1 MLTVKNPIFMD
12 CQYLPLTATGQF
24 STLFLDYISQ
34 KETLHPY
41 YNRFP
46 TLEAFV
52 EQAKNRSFD
61 EAKRRTLVEVLE
73 RQYSHIPNKP
83 DFSVLAQPNTFTV
96 TTGHQLNI
104 FTGPLYVLYKWIT
117 TINLAK
123 KLAETYPE
131 YRFVPIYWLAA
142 EDHDFAEINHFS
154 LFGKNYTWET
164 EQRGAVGRMNPQ
176 ELRAIFDQMPE
187 KLFLFE
193 EAYLKHGTLSDAVRW
208 YVNELLGGEGLICL
222 DPDDADLKR
231 LFAPVIKE
239 ELLHQPTSG
248 IVTETNGRLE
258 SLGYKTQV
266 TPREINLFYLD
277 DGLRERIV
285 RETAADET
293 VSYHVLN
300 TDLRFSPE
308 EMLKLVDE
316 HPERFSPNVVLRPVY
331 QEVILPNLA
340 YIGGPSEVPYW
351 LQLKG
356 IFDHFQLPFP
366 LLMPRNFALYVNPAS
381 AKKMEKLG
389 VLAEELFWD
398 DVKLRRSYTE
408 RISENSL
415 DLSDQK
421 ACLEKC
427 FADILNKAVKV
438 DKSLEGAVLA
448 EQTRLMH
455 TIDHLEKR
463 LKKNEERNY
472 ETTLNQLMT
481 LKHKLFPNGGIQERT
496 ENYLNFQLN
505 DPQFVQK
512 LLDIFDPLAY
522 QMLVLKD

>member
-1 MLTVKNPIFMD
+1 MD

-24 STLFLDYISQ
+24 SNLFLDYISQ
-34 KETLHPY
+34 KEALQPY

-46 TLEAFV
+46 SLEAFE
-52 EQAKNRSFD
+52 EQFKNRAFD
-61 EAKRRTLVEVLE
+61 DTKRQTLVEVLE
-73 RQYSHIPNKP
+73 RQYQHIPNKP
-83 DFSVLAQPNTFTV
+83 DFSILAQPNTFTV

-117 TINLAK
+117 TVNLAK
-123 KLAETYPE
+123 KLNETYPQ

-142 EDHDFAEINHFS
+142 EDHDFAEINHFT
-154 LFGKNYTWET
+154 LFGKSYTWET

-176 ELRAIFDQMPE
+176 ELKAIFDEMPE

-193 EAYLKHGTLSDAVRW
+193 DAYLKHAKLSDAVRW
-208 YVNELLGGEGLICL
+208 YVNELLGKEGLICL
-222 DPDDADLKR
+222 DADDADLKR
-231 LFAPVIKE
+231 LFAPIIKD
-239 ELLHQPTSG
+239 ELLNRPTYD
-248 IVTETNGRLE
+248 IVTKTTRQLE
-258 SLGYKTQV
+258 ALGYKTQI

-277 DGLRERIV
+277 DQLRERIV
-285 RETAADET
+285 TDGEDSFE
-293 VSYHVLN
+293 VLN
-300 TDLRFSPE
+300 TDLRFSKE
-308 EMLKLVDE
+308 EIQALVDE

-356 IFDHFQLPFP
+356 IFDHFKIPFP

-381 AKKMEKLG
+381 ARKMEKLG
-389 VLAEELFWD
+389 VSPEELFWD
-398 DVKLRRSYTE
+398 EVKLRRSYIE

-415 DLSDQK
+415 DLSEQK
-421 ACLEKC
+421 ACLEQC
-427 FADILNKAVKV
+427 FAEILHKSVQV

-448 EQTRLMH
+448 EKTRLMH

-463 LKKNEERNY
+463 LKKTEEKNY
-472 ETTLNQLMT
+472 ETVLNQLMT
-481 LKHKLFPNGGIQERT
+481 LKNKLFPNGGIQERT

-505 DPQFVQK
+505 DPQFIQK
-512 LLDIFDPLAY
+512 LLGIFDPLDSR
-522 QMLVLKD
+522 MLVLKD

>member
-1 MLTVKNPIFMD
+1 MD

-34 KETLHPY
+34 KETLQPY
-41 YNRFP
+41 YDRFP
-46 TLEAFV
+46 TLEAFA
-52 EQAKNRSFD
+52 EQAKNRAFD

-73 RQYSHIPNKP
+73 RQYQHIPNKP

-117 TINLAK
+117 TVNLAK

-131 YRFVPIYWLAA
+131 YRFVPIYWLAS
-142 EDHDFAEINHFS
+142 EDHDFAEINHFT
-154 LFGKNYTWET
+154 LFGKSYTWET
-164 EQRGAVGRMNPQ
+164 EQQGAVGRMNPK
-176 ELRAIFDQMPE
+176 ELKAVFSQMPE

-193 EAYLKHGTLSDAVRW
+193 EAYLKHDTLSDAVRW
-208 YVNELLGGEGLICL
+208 YVNELLGKEGLICL
-222 DPDDADLKR
+222 DADDADLKR
-231 LFAPVIKE
+231 LFAPVIKD

-248 IVTETNGRLE
+248 IVTETSGQLE
-258 SLGYKTQV
+258 AMGYKTQV
-266 TPREINLFYLD
+266 TPREINLFYLGD
-277 DGLRERIV
+277 QLRERIV
-285 RETAADET
+285 SETGADET
-293 VSYHVLN
+293 VSYKVLN
-300 TDLRFSPE
+300 TELQFSQE
-308 EMLKLVDE
+308 ELLTLLDE

-356 IFDHFQLPFP
+356 VFDHFQIPFP

-381 AKKMEKLG
+381 ARKMEKLG
-389 VLAEELFWD
+389 VLPEELFRD
-398 DVKLRRSYTE
+398 EVKLRRSYIE
-408 RISENSL
+408 RISEKSL
-415 DLSDQK
+415 DLSEQK
-421 ACLEKC
+421 VCLQQC
-427 FADILNKAVKV
+427 FAEILNKSVRV

-448 EQTRLMH
+448 EQARLMH

-463 LKKNEERNY
+463 LKKTEERNY
-472 ETTLNQLMT
+472 ETTINQLMT

-505 DPQFVQK
+505 DPQFIQK
-512 LLDIFDPLAY
+512 LLTVFDPLAY
-522 QMLVLKD
+522 QMMVLKD

>member
-1 MLTVKNPIFMD
+1 MD

-24 STLFLDYISQ
+24 SNLFLDYISQ
-34 KETLHPY
+34 KEALQPY

-46 TLEAFV
+46 TLEAFE
-52 EQAKNRSFD
+52 EQVRNRAFD
-61 EAKRRTLVEVLE
+61 DSKRQTLVEVLE
-73 RQYSHIPNKP
+73 RQYQHIPNKP

-117 TINLAK
+117 TVNLAK
-123 KLAETYPE
+123 KLNETYPG
-131 YRFVPIYWLAA
+131 YRFVPVYWLAA
-142 EDHDFAEINHFS
+142 EDHDFAEINHFT

-164 EQRGAVGRMNPQ
+164 EQRGAVGRMNPK
-176 ELRAIFDQMPE
+176 ELKTVFDQMPE

-193 EAYLKHGTLSDAVRW
+193 DAYLKHDTLSDAVRW
-208 YVNELLGGEGLICL
+208 YVNELLGKEGLICL

-231 LFAPVIKE
+231 LFAPIIKD
-239 ELLHQPTSG
+239 ELLHRPTDG
-248 IVTETNGRLE
+248 IVTKTTQQLE
-258 SLGYKTQV
+258 ALGYKTQI

-277 DGLRERIV
+277 DQLRERIV
-285 RETAADET
+285 TDGED
-293 VSYHVLN
+293 SYEVLN
-300 TDLRFSPE
+300 TEIRFSKDE
-308 EMLKLVDE
+308 LLALVDE

-356 IFDHFQLPFP
+356 IFDHFQIPFP

-381 AKKMEKLG
+381 AKKMDKLG
-389 VLAEELFWD
+389 VSPEELFWD
-398 DVKLRRSYTE
+398 EVKLRRSYTE
-408 RISENSL
+408 RISGNSL
-415 DLSDQK
+415 DLTEQK
-421 ACLEKC
+421 ACLEQC
-427 FADILNKAVKV
+427 FAEILHKSVNV
-438 DKSLEGAVLA
+438 DRSLEGAVLA
-448 EQTRLMH
+448 EKARLMH

-463 LKKNEERNY
+463 LKKTEEKNY
-472 ETTLNQLMT
+472 ETVLNQLMT
-481 LKHKLFPNGGIQERT
+481 LKQKLFPNGGIQERS

-505 DPQFVQK
+505 DPQFIPK
-512 LLDIFDPLAY
+512 LLTVFDPMAY

>member
-1 MLTVKNPIFMD
+1 MD

-24 STLFLDYISQ
+24 SNLFLDYISQ
-34 KETLHPY
+34 KEVLQPY

-46 TLEAFV
+46 TLEAFA
-52 EQAKNRSFD
+52 EQIKNRSFD
-61 EAKRRTLVEVLE
+61 DSKRQTLVAVLE
-73 RQYSHIPNKP
+73 RQYQHIPNKP

-117 TINLAK
+117 TVNLAK
-123 KLAETYPE
+123 KLNETYPD
-131 YRFVPIYWLAA
+131 YRFVPVYWMAS
-142 EDHDFAEINHFS
+142 EDHDFAEINHFT

-164 EQRGAVGRMNPQ
+164 EQRGAVGRMNPK
-176 ELRAIFDQMPE
+176 ELKTVFDEMPE

-193 EAYLKHGTLSDAVRW
+193 EAYLKHDKLADAVRW
-208 YVNELLGGEGLICL
+208 YANELLGKEGLICL
-222 DPDDADLKR
+222 DADDADLKR
-231 LFAPVIKE
+231 LFAPIIKD
-239 ELLHQPTSG
+239 ELVNQATDG
-248 IVTETNGRLE
+248 IVTKTTQNLE
-258 SLGYKTQV
+258 ALGYKTQI
-266 TPREINLFYLD
+266 TPREINLFYLED
-277 DGLRERIV
+277 QLRERLV
-285 RETAADET
+285 RKQSADGVATYE
-293 VSYHVLN
+293 VLN
-300 TDLRFSPE
+300 TEIRFSQE
-308 EMLKLVDE
+308 ELLALVDA

-356 IFDHFQLPFP
+356 VFDHFEIPFP
-366 LLMPRNFALYVNPAS
+366 FLMPRNFALYVNPAS

-389 VLAEELFWD
+389 VLPEELFWD
-398 DVKLRRSYTE
+398 EVKLRRTYTE

-421 ACLEKC
+421 ACLEQC
-427 FADILNKAVKV
+427 FAEILAKSIKV

-448 EQTRLMH
+448 DKTRLMH

-463 LKKNEERNY
+463 LKKTEEKNY
-472 ETTLNQLMT
+472 ETVLNQLMT
-481 LKHKLFPNGGIQERT
+481 LKNKLFPNGGIQERT

-505 DPQFVQK
+505 DPQFIQK
-512 LLDIFDPLAY
+512 LLAVFDPLVY
-522 QMLVLKD
+522 QMQILKD

>member
-1 MLTVKNPIFMD
+1 MD

-34 KETLHPY
+34 KEAIQPY
-41 YNRFP
+41 YDRFP
-46 TLEAFV
+46 TLEAFA

-61 EAKRRTLVEVLE
+61 EAKRQTLVEVLE
-73 RQYSHIPNKP
+73 RQYRNIPNKP
-83 DFSVLAQPNTFTV
+83 DFSVLTHPNTFTV

-117 TINLAK
+117 TV
-123 KLAETYPE
+123 KLAQKLNETYPE
-131 YRFVPIYWLAA
+131 YHFVPIYWLAA
-142 EDHDFAEINHFS
+142 EDHDFAEINHFT
-154 LFGKNYTWET
+154 LFGKSYTWET
-164 EQRGAVGRMNPQ
+164 EQRGAVGRMNPK
-176 ELRAIFDQMPE
+176 ELQALFNQMPE

-193 EAYLKHGTLSDAVRW
+193 EAYLKHDTLSDAVRW
-208 YVNELLGGEGLICL
+208 YVNELLGQEGLICL

-231 LFAPVIKE
+231 IFAPVIKE

-248 IVTETNGRLE
+248 IVTETNEQLE
-258 SLGYKTQV
+258 ALGYKTQV

-277 DGLRERIV
+277 DQLRERIV
-285 RETAADET
+285 RETAADES
-293 VSYHVLN
+293 VSYQILN
-300 TDLRFSPE
+300 TDLRFSQE
-308 EMLKLVDE
+308 EILRLVDE
-316 HPERFSPNVVLRPVY
+316 HPERFSPNVVLRPIY

-356 IFDHFQLPFP
+356 IFDHFQLAFP
-366 LLMPRNFALYVNPAS
+366 LLVPRNFALYVNPAS
-381 AKKMEKLG
+381 ARKMDKLA
-389 VLAEELFWD
+389 VSPEELFWD

-415 DLSDQK
+415 DLSEQK
-421 ACLEKC
+421 VCLQQC
-427 FADILNKAVKV
+427 FAEILNKSIKV

-448 EQTRLMH
+448 EQARLMH

-463 LKKNEERNY
+463 LKRTEERNY

-481 LKHKLFPNGGIQERT
+481 LKNKLFPNGGIQERT

-505 DPQFVQK
+505 DPQFIQK
-512 LLDIFDPLAY
+512 LLTVFDPLEY
-522 QMLVLKD
+522 QMHILKD